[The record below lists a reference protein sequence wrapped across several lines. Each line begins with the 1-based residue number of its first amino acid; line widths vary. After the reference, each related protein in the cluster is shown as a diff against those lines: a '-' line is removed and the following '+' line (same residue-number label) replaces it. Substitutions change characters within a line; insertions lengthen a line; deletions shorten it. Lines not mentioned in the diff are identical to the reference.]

1 MKNEDQFDAELNNIL
16 IALMR
21 YRKAADAVEKGAALG
36 GSMDDGGATKM
47 RDLANAYQ
55 SGLNRTVP
63 DFLIPFIKEINRET
77 DPEYQK
83 YLKLKKKF
91 E

>member
-21 YRKAADAVEKGAALG
+21 YRKVADDVEKSAALG

-47 RDLANAYQ
+47 RDLAIAYQ
-55 SGLNRTVP
+55 AGLNRTVP
-63 DFLIPFIKEINRET
+63 DFLTPFIKEINRET
-77 DPEYQK
+77 DPEYRK
-83 YLKLKKKF
+83 YLELKNRF